1 VSSGEEVLLF
11 KSFVRALSSDFE
23 THTTAASAE
32 AAAEVCAIVSEAS
45 GSEVSVSRDSSC
57 NTSADFPRSPSS
69 RNPMARK
76 RESLQVAKSI
86 YTCYFFLV
94 RTHVSLLKGSARA
107 TAFFAAATCAVS
119 ASSDRSYKSNVKSSY
134 SLLLERILLLRRSI
148 CGF

>member
-1 VSSGEEVLLF
+1 MF

-86 YTCYFFLV
+86 YTCYIFFGTNS
-94 RTHVSLLKGSARA
+94 RFSLKR
-107 TAFFAAATCAVS
+107 VS
-119 ASSDRSYKSNVKSSY
+119 ASDCIFRCCNVRSECIIRQVVQVERQVFVFTSSRTHSPLAAQY
-134 SLLLERILLLRRSI
+134 LWLLRVLCCFI
-148 CGF
+148 